1 MIAQQR
7 NANRANGF
15 GRSQQSIGTSIR
27 QGSATVISY
36 QEEDAQCPVCKSD
49 KYLTPNLKLLVSPC
63 FHKMCESCIDRLFSA
78 GPAPCPICLQTLR
91 KNQFMSQIFED
102 LNVEK
107 EVRIR
112 KKVSRIFNKRPEDFS
127 SLRTYNDYL
136 EEVEDITFNLI
147 NEVDVAETE
156 AKMARYEKENKDSI
170 AANEARS
177 VNELKKSSYQE
188 EMEKQEKEQRLADYR
203 RQLEE
208 EKLMKEREKS
218 DLIRELATS
227 NKPAHAVL
235 ATRQTS
241 TLKKSSALRQ
251 QRDANAQ
258 RNNLLPAWLKTSIP
272 TDVDMKEADLENF
285 DPLGLEYQDPTT
297 PTIMT
302 TYNDPATDSLINN
315 KQTRAGGYF
324 PRFAYQRALFDVY
337 TNMAIE
343 PIQDVVMGNV

>member
-1 MIAQQR
+1 
-7 NANRANGF
+7 
-15 GRSQQSIGTSIR
+15 
-27 QGSATVISY
+27 
-36 QEEDAQCPVCKSD
+36 
-49 KYLTPNLKLLVSPC
+49 
-63 FHKMCESCIDRLFSA
+63 
-78 GPAPCPICLQTLR
+78 
-91 KNQFMSQIFED
+91 MSQIFED

-112 KKVSRIFNKRPEDFS
+112 KKVSRIFNKRPEDFP
-127 SLRTYNDYL
+127 SLRAYNDYL

-177 VNELKKSSYQE
+177 ANELKKSSYQE
-188 EMEKQEKEQRLADYR
+188 EVEKQEKEQRLADYR
-203 RQLEE
+203 RELEE
-208 EKLMKEREKS
+208 EKLLKEREKLE
-218 DLIRELATS
+218 LIRELATS

-235 ATRQTS
+235 ATRQTT

-251 QRDANAQ
+251 QRDANAAAAQ

-272 TDVDMKEADLENF
+272 TDVEMKDADLENF
-285 DPLGLEYQDPTT
+285 DPLGLEYLEPLE
-297 PTIMT
+297 PPVMNS
-302 TYNDPATDSLINN
+302 YNDPATEPLIGN

-337 TNMAIE
+337 TTMAIE
-343 PIQDVVMGNV
+343 PIQDVVMGGV